1 MSSVFYDPA
10 VATRLTKRQ
19 RQVYTRAEDE
29 PPMPLMADHG
39 FLYQTS
45 AEELKAHLEQLVK
58 ESDNTEAATVAAEM
72 VRRALST
79 RTGNIKEVMS
89 FRKAEL
95 LRKFAGKPFD
105 TGASRV
111 QVRSR
116 CLQIGFCTLRTACA
130 GRVGRDYV
138 GRDCLSGVPVG
149 GCSCKLYRP
158 DSSSLPCGGWRR
170 DGCCTCEVLGA
181 STPPHCPQAADLP
194 AAREATP
201 LSLVLLHCA
210 VERGICGCAPHAALM
225 CRSPRALPA
234 LFLPARRLL

>member
-1 MSSVFYDPA
+1 
-10 VATRLTKRQ
+10 
-19 RQVYTRAEDE
+19 
-29 PPMPLMADHG
+29 MADHG

-58 ESDNTEAATVAAEM
+58 ESDNKEAATVAAEM

-116 CLQIGFCTLRTACA
+116 HRLML
-130 GRVGRDYV
+130 
-138 GRDCLSGVPVG
+138 
-149 GCSCKLYRP
+149 
-158 DSSSLPCGGWRR
+158 
-170 DGCCTCEVLGA
+170 GCCTLPTGVRWACGAGAACSLPPRIAATASYTTLIHQCCVRRLEATGCICEALTHR
-181 STPPHCPQAADLP
+181 SLRAAVLP
-194 AAREATP
+194 AARERTLLCSLP
-201 LSLVLLHCA
+201 LGVSRCEI
-210 VERGICGCAPHAALM
+210 ERAACGAS
-225 CRSPRALPA
+225 R
-234 LFLPARRLL
+234 

>member
-58 ESDNTEAATVAAEM
+58 ESDNKEAATVAAEM

-116 CLQIGFCTLRTACA
+116 RWKLGCLLR
-130 GRVGRDYV
+130 
-138 GRDCLSGVPVG
+138 
-149 GCSCKLYRP
+149 
-158 DSSSLPCGGWRR
+158 
-170 DGCCTCEVLGA
+170 E
-181 STPPHCPQAADLP
+181 
-194 AAREATP
+194 
-201 LSLVLLHCA
+201 
-210 VERGICGCAPHAALM
+210 
-225 CRSPRALPA
+225 RALGV
-234 LFLPARRLL
+234 